1 MPLVLI
7 SVYDK
12 KGLEQFAQRLARLG
26 WTFLASGGTAEA
38 LRGAGIQPVDIAEY
52 TGSPEM
58 LSGRVK
64 TLHPAIHAGILA
76 RPDPADLEELRV
88 HGYKPIDLVVVN
100 LYPFEKTAARADATD
115 SEIIEQIDIGG
126 VALIRAAAKNF
137 ARVCV
142 ICDPQDYDRIALEAE
157 SGRIGAETRRGLAA
171 KAFAR
176 TAAYDRAIAEWFTQ
190 KAGGAAERED
200 ATGAARHEDTSG
212 AAKDRQDA
220 SGAAKDRQDTSGVSA
235 DREDATGIS
244 AEREAATG
252 ASLASGMLP
261 ASFEFRG
268 IVERILRYG
277 ENPHQKAYFVIPE
290 GDWGGSFVSMR
301 KEGSFSSE
309 NGSAVSPIMESSG
322 PRPGQPHTG
331 GAIGE
336 RSDSIQPQVRGP
348 LGERSNSIQ
357 LKVRGPLGGQVLGGK
372 ELSYNNLLDLD
383 AAWRAVLSFEQ
394 PAAVIVKHLSPC
406 GAAEAEN
413 LKDAYEAALACDP
426 VSAFGGI
433 VALNRP
439 LDVSTAEALREL
451 FLECIA
457 APSFE
462 EEARDVLKGKKN
474 LRLVE
479 ADPLV
484 FSTLCKEL
492 RSAAGGLLVQEPDR
506 GDPIDTAWRVVST
519 RQPTEAEMESL
530 RFAWKL
536 VQHVKSNAIVL
547 AKGHASVGIGGG
559 QTNRVDAVRQ
569 ACERAGARAKGAVM
583 ASDAFFPFAD
593 GIEAAAAAGVT
604 AVVHPGG
611 SVRDAEVLAAADRL
625 GLAVLHTGVR
635 HFRH

>member
-1 MPLVLI
+1 MPLALI

-12 KGLEQFAQRLARLG
+12 KGLEQFVQRLARLG
-26 WTFLASGGTAEA
+26 WTFLASGGTSAA
-38 LRGAGIQPVDIAEY
+38 LRGAGIEPVDIAEY
-52 TGSPEM
+52 TGSSEL

-76 RPDPADLEELRV
+76 RPEPADLEELRA

-100 LYPFEKTAARADATD
+100 LYPFEKTAAQANA
-115 SEIIEQIDIGG
+115 SEAEIIEQIDIGG

-142 ICDPQDYDRIALEAE
+142 ICDPEDYERIALEAE
-157 SGRIGAETRRGLAA
+157 SGGIGAETRRELAA
-171 KAFAR
+171 KAFAH
-176 TAAYDRAIAEWFTQ
+176 TAAYDRAIAEWFAQ
-190 KAGGAAERED
+190 KAGGAAEREA
-200 ATGAARHEDTSG
+200 ATGAALARDSALAAAAAHTASSILDGVTAEED
-212 AAKDRQDA
+212 
-220 SGAAKDRQDTSGVSA
+220 
-235 DREDATGIS
+235 GI
-244 AEREAATG
+244 
-252 ASLASGMLP
+252 LP

-268 IVERILRYG
+268 IVERTLRYG
-277 ENPHQKAYFVIPE
+277 ENPHQKAFFVIPV

-301 KEGSFSSE
+301 KEGSFASE
-309 NGSAVSPIMESSG
+309 GGSAVSPIVESGG
-322 PRPGQPHTG
+322 PSHGQPQVRGSIG
-331 GAIGE
+331 GRSDSVQPQMRGPLGG
-336 RSDSIQPQVRGP
+336 RSDSIQP
-348 LGERSNSIQ
+348 
-357 LKVRGPLGGQVLGGK
+357 KVRGPLGGQVLGGK

-451 FLECIA
+451 FLECVA

-462 EEARDVLKGKKN
+462 EDARDVLKAKKN

-506 GDPIDTAWRVVST
+506 GDPIDTTWRVVSA

-593 GIEAAAAAGVT
+593 GIEAAAEAGVT

-611 SVRDAEVLAAADRL
+611 SVRDVEVLAAADRL
-625 GLAVLHTGVR
+625 GLAVVHTGVR